1 MLCREVIVV
10 YWVKQ
15 KEHTNTG
22 CEKNPMF
29 NCETGDVCF
38 KGLIISSK

>member
-1 MLCREVIVV
+1 MLCREVVVV

-22 CEKNPMF
+22 CEKNALF
-29 NCETGDVCF
+29 NCETGDIYAL
-38 KGLIISSK
+38 KGL